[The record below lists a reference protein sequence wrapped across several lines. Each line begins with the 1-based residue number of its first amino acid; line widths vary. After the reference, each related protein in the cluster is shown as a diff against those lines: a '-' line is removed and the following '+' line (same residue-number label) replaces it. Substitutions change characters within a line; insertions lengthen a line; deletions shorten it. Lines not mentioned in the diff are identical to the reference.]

1 MGWFSE
7 FYTLRYVSDIGVNSI
22 AQFQFDAS
30 NSETNTLKKEKTL
43 FETNMKLCNIKFEK
57 IKI

>member
-7 FYTLRYVSDIGVNSI
+7 FYKLLYVSDIGVNSI
-22 AQFQFDAS
+22 AQFQFGAS